1 MSHSEL
7 ERLARIRIQVTGE
20 TLERAL
26 AVLRG
31 DATEG
36 DTTGPDP
43 APDLTSVSECESDSD
58 PEAAAA
64 TDAQQADASPRF
76 PRPRRSHLRG
86 L

>member
-31 DATEG
+31 DATES

-43 APDLTSVSECESDSD
+43 APDLTSVSDSESD

-64 TDAQQADASPRF
+64 ADAQQADASPRF

>member
-31 DATEG
+31 DATES
-36 DTTGPDP
+36 DTTDPDP
-43 APDLTSVSECESDSD
+43 APDLTSVSESESD

>member
-1 MSHSEL
+1 MVSHSEL

-20 TLERAL
+20 TLERAM

-31 DATEG
+31 DATDG

-43 APDLTSVSECESDSD
+43 DPDLTSVSESESD
-58 PEAAAA
+58 PEAAATA
-64 TDAQQADASPRF
+64 DAQQADASPRL

>member
-20 TLERAL
+20 TLERAM

-31 DATEG
+31 DATDG

-43 APDLTSVSECESDSD
+43 DPDLTSVSESESD
-58 PEAAAA
+58 PEAAATA
-64 TDAQQADASPRF
+64 DAQQADASPRL